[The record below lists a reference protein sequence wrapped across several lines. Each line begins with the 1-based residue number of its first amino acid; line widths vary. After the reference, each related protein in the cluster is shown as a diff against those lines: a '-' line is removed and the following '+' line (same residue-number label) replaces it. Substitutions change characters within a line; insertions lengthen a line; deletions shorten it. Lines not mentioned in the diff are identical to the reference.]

1 MRKER
6 VDVRIEPELLDELDI
21 IAERQGLR
29 SRSAAIREAVTEFVL
44 DNTDGWNSEM
54 LKVTIPNRLAEK
66 VQRFIMNGDARTPEE
81 IMILALEFWTAD
93 REDYYLNRRERLES
107 IVAENVRTGAPKPRI
122 VGESNVR
129 SR

>member
-81 IMILALEFWTAD
+81 IMVLALEFWTAD
-93 REDYYLNRRERLES
+93 REDYYLNRRKKLES